1 MQKRNSNPFFKV
13 KRKRKTKRKIQICFS
28 MSCENEKCKWHL
40 NSIFPCH
47 RKTVGTKVHAFVG
60 FTYLK
65 LHQEAKET
73 KYEIRS
79 ISEYYVTITRPAV
92 WKRNTPHAVSNTNK
106 GKKVKFIVQISFA
119 EKNWSGSDR
128 ALPKHPF
135 FNGRLSWCSIG
146 AAMQL
151 NKGKKNLCRNGLKFS
166 IAWGELKISRW
177 PLHSFKIF
185 EAYLINSLR
194 FSTV

>member
-13 KRKRKTKRKIQICFS
+13 KRKRKTKRKIQTCFS
-28 MSCENEKCKWHL
+28 MSCKNEKCKWHL

-47 RKTVGTKVHAFVG
+47 RKTVGTKVHAFVS

-119 EKNWSGSDR
+119 EKN
-128 ALPKHPF
+128 
-135 FNGRLSWCSIG
+135 
-146 AAMQL
+146 
-151 NKGKKNLCRNGLKFS
+151 
-166 IAWGELKISRW
+166 
-177 PLHSFKIF
+177 
-185 EAYLINSLR
+185 
-194 FSTV
+194 